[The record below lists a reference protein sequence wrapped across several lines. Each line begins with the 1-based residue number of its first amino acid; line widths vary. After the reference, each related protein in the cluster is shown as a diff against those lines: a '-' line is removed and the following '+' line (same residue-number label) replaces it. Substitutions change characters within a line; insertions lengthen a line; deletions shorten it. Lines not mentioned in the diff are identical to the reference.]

1 MESVEYVINAQNK
14 ASGALNAAADSMRR
28 LSASTKGAATAMKT
42 LAAVQIGSM
51 LAKGF
56 TSAANF
62 VSGYARELA
71 NAKDAINDVAQRTG
85 FAAEALQSMGWAAHL
100 AGVENFNAAIQKF
113 TVVMGKAVQDG
124 KGDAFA
130 QIGLSL
136 EKVMLL
142 SPEEQF
148 RTVSEAIGKIPTEAG
163 RAAAAVELFGKA
175 GAQLVPL
182 FTSNLAEAEA
192 QAQRL
197 GMVLSTN
204 QVGAIAE
211 MNDALDATQQTFDGI
226 ISQVTANLA
235 PVVTGIANEFLG
247 FVEGFQG
254 ITGDSGG
261 NALAD
266 AITNAFFDVAETL
279 AVMFDDVLAGFS
291 DVGAWMTSFVNGF
304 QSAINVFAIIVESL
318 KIGFNLF
325 SLAGSGI
332 TLAIGTLLEGL
343 GWFSESVGNFGK
355 ELKGA
360 AQEQI
365 ESTAASMNES
375 VQRIGAAASGTLFSP
390 ENRPGGGGA
399 VSEAV
404 RGARERF
411 GEIRTVDPAKEAEK
425 QRERELSLMQ
435 AQREAAQK
443 KAAEEF
449 AGVIKEAAD
458 SQKELNG
465 LIKERDQI
473 TSEQS
478 KKMMAPTPA
487 NQAVVDRF
495 VSRGP
500 AMEANERTA
509 AATEKLTALNE
520 EIRKKQEKI
529 EKAAEATAK
538 NTAVMFGIIGL
549 PR

>member
-1 MESVEYVINAQNK
+1 
-14 ASGALNAAADSMRR
+14 
-28 LSASTKGAATAMKT
+28 MKT

-56 TSAANF
+56 SSATNF
-62 VSGYARELA
+62 VTGYVRELA
-71 NAKDAINDVAQRTG
+71 NANDAINDVAQRTG

-182 FTSNLAEAEA
+182 FTSNLKDAEA

-197 GMVLSTN
+197 GMVLSEN
-204 QVGAIAE
+204 QLSAIGE
-211 MNDALDATQQTFDGI
+211 MNDALDATQRTFDGI
-226 ISQVTANLA
+226 IGQVTANLA
-235 PVVTGIANEFLG
+235 PVVSGIAAEFLA

-254 ITGDSGG
+254 ITGEKGG

-279 AVMFDDVLAGFS
+279 AVMFDDAIAGFNS
-291 DVGAWMTSFVNGF
+291 VGTWLTSFVNGF
-304 QSAINVFAIIVESL
+304 QTAVNVFAIVVDSM
-318 KIGFNLF
+318 KIAFNLF
-325 SLAGSGI
+325 VLAGNGI
-332 TLAIGTLLEGL
+332 SLAIGSLLEGL
-343 GWFSESVGNFGK
+343 GWFSESIGNFGK
-355 ELKGA
+355 ELRENS
-360 AQEQI
+360 QQQI
-365 ESTAASMNES
+365 DTTVESMNRS
-375 VQRIGAAASGTLFSP
+375 VERIGQAASGTLFSP

-399 VSEAV
+399 ISQAV

-411 GEIRTVDPAKEAEK
+411 GEIRTTDPAKEAEK
-425 QRERELSLMQ
+425 QRERELSLIQ

-449 AGVIKEAAD
+449 TAVIKDAAD
-458 SQKELNG
+458 AQKELTG

-473 TSEQS
+473 MKERSE
-478 KKMMAPTPA
+478 KMMAATPA

-509 AATEKLTALNE
+509 AATEKLAVLNE

-538 NTAVMFGIIGL
+538 NTAVMFGLVGL